1 MAGTTATD
9 AAIPRARDGGATATP
24 PAKRRRRRT
33 GDRAAYVFLTPWMI
47 GAVVLTVGPMLFS
60 LYMSFT
66 DYNLL
71 DAPRWIGLDNYKR
84 LLFDDP
90 EVRDSVGVTLLY
102 VVVATPLKLI
112 AALGV
117 ALLLHTR
124 RKGRNFYRAA
134 FYMPSLI
141 GASVG
146 AAIVWRLLFS
156 TGSVVDQFLGAF
168 GVHTGGWVSDPDWS
182 LMSLVALSVWQF
194 GAPMVIFLAALQQIP
209 TDLYE
214 AAALDGAGPVRR
226 FVSVTVPML
235 SPVIFFNL
243 VLEMVHAF
251 QMFNSAFVLSNGT
264 GGPAGSTHVYSMYLY
279 ELGFNDFRMGY
290 AAALTWVLLLV
301 VGVVTAVLFK
311 TSGRWV
317 HYAGEEK

>member
-1 MAGTTATD
+1 MAGTTTTE
-9 AAIPRARDGGATATP
+9 AAIPAVRRDPHARGVARG
-24 PAKRRRRRT
+24 KRRR
-33 GDRAAYVFLTPWMI
+33 GNDRAAYVFLTPWMI
-47 GAVVLTVGPMLFS
+47 GAGLLTLTPMFYSLF
-60 LYMSFT
+60 MSFT
-66 DYNLL
+66 DYNLF
-71 DAPRWIGLDNYKR
+71 DTPNWIGLDNYR
-84 LLFDDP
+84 RILFDDP
-90 EVRDSVGVTLLY
+90 QVRDSVLVTLQY
-102 VVVATPLKLI
+102 VLIATPLKL
-112 AALGV
+112 AVALGV

-124 RKGRNFYRAA
+124 RRGRNFYRAA
-134 FYMPSLI
+134 FYLPSLI

-156 TGSVVDQFLGAF
+156 TGSVVDRAAGIF
-168 GVHTGGWVSDPDWS
+168 GLDTGGWVSNPDWS
-182 LMSLVALSVWQF
+182 MMSLVALSVWQF

-209 TDLYE
+209 RDLYE
-214 AAALDGAGPVRR
+214 AAEVDGAGPIRR

-264 GGPAGSTHVYSMYLY
+264 GGPAGSTYVYSMYLY

-290 AAALTWVLLLV
+290 AAALTWVLLIV
-301 VGVVTAVLFK
+301 IGVVTAVLFK

>member
-1 MAGTTATD
+1 MAVHTTTRGASV
-9 AAIPRARDGGATATP
+9 PGARRGSGATPRTG
-24 PAKRRRRRT
+24 RRRSG
-33 GDRAAYVFLTPWMI
+33 GDRSAYVFLTPWML
-47 GAVVLTVGPMLFS
+47 GAGLLTLAPLLFS

-66 DYNLL
+66 DYNLF
-71 DAPRWIGLDNYKR
+71 DSPRWIGLDNYKR

-90 EVRDSVGVTLLY
+90 QMRDSIGVTLQY
-102 VVVATPLKLI
+102 VLLSTPLKLL

-117 ALLLHTR
+117 ALLLHNR

-134 FYMPSLI
+134 FYLPSLI

-146 AAIVWRLLFS
+146 IAIVWRLLFS
-156 TGSVVDQFLGAF
+156 TGSVVDSAAGVLGLD
-168 GVHTGGWVSDPDWS
+168 TGGWISNPDWV
-182 LMSLVALSVWQF
+182 MGSLVALSVWQF

-209 TDLYE
+209 RDLYE
-214 AAALDGAGPVRR
+214 AAELDGAGPWRR

-251 QMFNSAFVLSNGT
+251 QMFNSAFIVSNGT
-264 GGPAGSTHVYSMYLY
+264 GSPAGSTYVYSMYLY
-279 ELGFNDFRMGY
+279 ELGFSEFRMGY

-301 VGVVTAVLFK
+301 VGAVTAILFK

-317 HYAGEEK
+317 HYADEEN

>member
-1 MAGTTATD
+1 MAGTSTD
-9 AAIPRARDGGATATP
+9 TVIPAPRRGGAASPEAP
-24 PAKRRRRRT
+24 PRRRRRSH
-33 GDRAAYVFLTPWMI
+33 DRSAYVFLIPWML
-47 GAVVLTVGPMLFS
+47 GAGVLTFAAMLFS

-66 DYNLL
+66 DYNLF
-71 DAPRWIGLDNYKR
+71 DSPRWVGLDNYTH

-90 EVRDSVGVTLLY
+90 QMRVSVLVTLKY
-102 VVVATPLKLI
+102 VVVATPLKLA

-124 RKGRNFYRAA
+124 RKGRTFYRAA
-134 FYMPSLI
+134 FYLPSLI

-156 TGSVVDQFLGAF
+156 TGSVVDRALGLV
-168 GVHTGGWVSDPDWS
+168 GIDTGGWVSNPSWS
-182 LMSLVALSVWQF
+182 LMAVVALNVWQF

-209 TDLYE
+209 RELYE
-214 AAALDGAGPVRR
+214 SAQMDGAGPWQR

-243 VLEMVHAF
+243 VLEMVHSF
-251 QMFNSAFVLSNGT
+251 QVFNSAFVISNGT
-264 GGPAGSTHVYSMYLY
+264 GGPADSTYVYSMYLY
-279 ELGFNDFRMGY
+279 ELGFSDFRMGY
-290 AAALTWVLLLV
+290 AAALAWVLVLV
-301 VGVVTAVLFK
+301 VGGVTALLFR

-317 HYAGEEK
+317 HYAGDEK

>member
-1 MAGTTATD
+1 MAGTTTTD
-9 AAIPRARDGGATATP
+9 AAIPRARRADTP
-24 PAKRRRRRT
+24 SDPRAKRRRTRAN
-33 GDRAAYVFLTPWMI
+33 DRSAYVFLTPWML
-47 GAVVLTVGPMLFS
+47 GAVVLTIAPMLFS

-66 DYNLL
+66 DYNLF
-71 DAPRWIGLDNYKR
+71 DAPHWIGFDNYRR
-84 LLFDDP
+84 LLLDDP
-90 EVRDSVGVTLLY
+90 EVRDTVGVTLLY

-156 TGSVVDQFLGAF
+156 TGSVVDRFLGAF
-168 GVHTGGWVSDPDWS
+168 GIHTGGWISNPDWS

-209 TDLYE
+209 HDLYE
-214 AAALDGAGPVRR
+214 AAELDGAGPVRR
-226 FVSVTVPML
+226 FTAVTVPML

-317 HYAGEEK
+317 HYAGEEN

>member
-1 MAGTTATD
+1 MAGTSTD
-9 AAIPRARDGGATATP
+9 TVIPAPRRDGAASPEAP
-24 PAKRRRRRT
+24 PRRRRRPH
-33 GDRAAYVFLTPWMI
+33 DRSAYVFLIPWML
-47 GAVVLTVGPMLFS
+47 GAGVLTFAAMLFS

-66 DYNLL
+66 DYNLF
-71 DAPRWIGLDNYKR
+71 DSPRWVGLDNYTH

-90 EVRDSVGVTLLY
+90 QMRVSVLVTLKY
-102 VVVATPLKLI
+102 VVVATPLKLA

-124 RKGRNFYRAA
+124 RKGRTFYRGA
-134 FYMPSLI
+134 FYLPSLI

-156 TGSVVDQFLGAF
+156 TGSVVDRALGLV
-168 GVHTGGWVSDPDWS
+168 GIDTGGWVSNPSWS
-182 LMSLVALSVWQF
+182 LMAVVALNVWQF

-209 TDLYE
+209 RELYE
-214 AAALDGAGPVRR
+214 SAQMDGAGPWQR

-243 VLEMVHAF
+243 VLEMVHSF
-251 QMFNSAFVLSNGT
+251 QVFNSAFVISNGT
-264 GGPAGSTHVYSMYLY
+264 GGPADSTYVYSMYLY
-279 ELGFNDFRMGY
+279 ELGFSDFRMGY
-290 AAALTWVLLLV
+290 AAALAWVLVLV
-301 VGVVTAVLFK
+301 VGGVTALLFR

-317 HYAGEEK
+317 HYAGDEK

>member
-1 MAGTTATD
+1 MAGTTTTE
-9 AAIPRARDGGATATP
+9 AAIPAARRDPHTP
-24 PAKRRRRRT
+24 GVAPGKRRR
-33 GDRAAYVFLTPWMI
+33 GSDRAAYVFLTPWMI
-47 GAVVLTVGPMLFS
+47 GAGLLTLAPMFYSLF
-60 LYMSFT
+60 MSFT
-66 DYNLL
+66 DYNLF
-71 DAPRWIGLDNYKR
+71 DTRNWIGLENYR
-84 LLFDDP
+84 RILFDDP
-90 EVRDSVGVTLLY
+90 QVRDSVLVTLQY
-102 VVVATPLKLI
+102 VLIATPLKL
-112 AALGV
+112 AVALGV
-117 ALLLHTR
+117 ALLLHTGR
-124 RKGRNFYRAA
+124 RGRNFYRAA
-134 FYMPSLI
+134 FYLPSLI

-156 TGSVVDQFLGAF
+156 TGSVVDRAAGIF
-168 GVHTGGWVSDPDWS
+168 GLDTGGWVSDPDWS
-182 LMSLVALSVWQF
+182 MMSLVALSVWQF

-209 TDLYE
+209 RDVYE
-214 AAALDGAGPVRR
+214 AAEVDGAGPIRR

-264 GGPAGSTHVYSMYLY
+264 GGPAGSTYVYSMYLY

-290 AAALTWVLLLV
+290 AAALTWVLLIV
-301 VGVVTAVLFK
+301 IGVVTAVLFK

>member
-1 MAGTTATD
+1 MAGTTTTD
-9 AAIPRARDGGATATP
+9 ATVPRARRADAPSGGRAP
-24 PAKRRRRRT
+24 RRRRRG
-33 GDRAAYVFLTPWMI
+33 GDRSAYVFLTPWMI
-47 GAVVLTVGPMLFS
+47 GAAALTIAPMLFS

-66 DYNLL
+66 DYNLF
-71 DAPRWIGLDNYKR
+71 DAPHWIGFDNYRR

-90 EVRDSVGVTLLY
+90 EVRDTVGVTLLY

-156 TGSVVDQFLGAF
+156 TGSVVDGFLGFF
-168 GVHTGGWVSDPDWS
+168 GVHTGGWISNPDWS

-209 TDLYE
+209 RDLYE
-214 AAALDGAGPVRR
+214 AAELDGAGPWRR

-317 HYAGEEK
+317 HYAGEEN

>member
-1 MAGTTATD
+1 MASTTTTD
-9 AAIPRARDGGATATP
+9 AAIPRARRGDAPSAE
-24 PAKRRRRRT
+24 PAKRRGRA
-33 GDRAAYVFLTPWMI
+33 GDRSAYVFLTPWMI
-47 GAVVLTVGPMLFS
+47 GAALLTIAPMLFS

-66 DYNLL
+66 DYNLF
-71 DAPRWIGLDNYKR
+71 DAPRWIGLDNYRR

-90 EVRDSVGVTLLY
+90 EVRDTVGVTLLY
-102 VVVATPLKLI
+102 VVVATPLKLA

-117 ALLLHTR
+117 ALLLNTR

-156 TGSVVDQFLGAF
+156 TGSVVDGFLGAF
-168 GVHTGGWVSDPDWS
+168 GVHTGGWISDPDWS

-209 TDLYE
+209 RDLYE
-214 AAALDGAGPVRR
+214 AAEIDGAGPWRR

-301 VGVVTAVLFK
+301 VGVITAVLFK